1 MSRERLIGIIE
12 ILVSGVGFGF
22 LGIFGKSAYAAGLT
36 PGELLALR
44 FLIASSLLALW
55 LALFRR
61 DVLRLTRQEL
71 VSSVL
76 LGASG
81 YAVFSSCYF
90 IALKGLSASLT
101 VLLLYTYPVVV
112 TVGAR
117 LIFGEP
123 LGPRARVALP
133 LACAGLLMLIW
144 GDFSVTRPAALLF
157 GLGSSVFYS
166 AYILASRR
174 YLRGAHPFASAL
186 VIQAAAGI
194 TLGAIHL
201 HDPDRLATLAAGA
214 RVLAPPVF
222 GIAVV
227 GTLFP
232 ITLFLSGLRRLTS
245 AETSILS
252 TAEPATAIIAAGLL
266 LGERLSATQLLGGA
280 AVILAMLLIV
290 TTRAPSPPA
299 GLPPAAAS

>member
-1 MSRERLIGIIE
+1 MSREWLIGILE

-44 FLIASSLLALW
+44 FLIASTLLAFW
-55 LALFRR
+55 LGLFRR
-61 DVLRLTRQEL
+61 DALRLTRGEL
-71 VSSVL
+71 ISSVL
-76 LGASG
+76 LGVTG

-90 IALKGLSASLT
+90 IALTGLSASLT
-101 VLLLYTYPVVV
+101 VLLLYTYPIVV

-117 LIFGEP
+117 LLFGEP
-123 LGPRARVALP
+123 LGARARVALP
-133 LACAGLLMLIW
+133 IASLGLVLLIW
-144 GDFSVTRPAALLF
+144 GDFSVSKPIALLF

-166 AYILASRR
+166 VYILASRR
-174 YLRGAHPFASAL
+174 LLREAHPFASAL
-186 VIQAAAGI
+186 VIQASAGL

-201 HDPDRLATLAAGA
+201 HDPVRLATLAESA
-214 RVLAPPVF
+214 RALALPVL
-222 GIAVV
+222 GIAVL
-227 GTLFP
+227 GTALP

-266 LGERLSATQLLGGA
+266 LGERLSVTQLLGGA
-280 AVILAMLLIV
+280 GVMIAMLLIV
-290 TTRAPSPPA
+290 TNRAR
-299 GLPPAAAS
+299 